1 MSERSLTWQSV
12 DYWAEKKPQAEALV
26 TPLARYSWAQTKQA
40 VDRLASWLIG
50 CGVKKG
56 DRVAMMAPPC
66 PEFIFAFMA
75 ANRIGAIWLGI
86 NPKMTV
92 PEIRYLLAEAAPKVL
107 IATRQFMG
115 EDMRDKIAASTDAS
129 PEFSR
134 LLVIG
139 DTFDGAVSLDE
150 AMSEGADTEAL
161 GAIDL
166 NPDSDAIILFTSGS
180 TGKPKGVV
188 HTHRSLVANVRVEC
202 ARFPVDESSRM
213 LLHFPINH
221 VAAVVEFGF
230 ASVYGGAC
238 LVFMEGFDPAASLEM
253 VEREQVTLLGQI
265 PAMFLLQFR
274 TDRFAKTDFSSV
286 RSFIW
291 AGSPAPRLMI
301 DVLGGIAQKTG
312 ADLMT
317 GYGST
322 ETCGF
327 VTYTEAGDGTERLT
341 RTAGAIADG
350 WELCIDIPEDGAGTA
365 TDAAP
370 AEPAIGEICVR
381 GDFLFDRYWKNEA
394 ATRAVKTADGWYR
407 TADTGFIDADGYLH
421 ITGRQSEMYKSG
433 GENIFP
439 REVEEV
445 IELHDNVLMAAVVP
459 VPDPVFQEVGWAF
472 AMPKPGR
479 ELPEDE
485 LVAACRENLAN
496 YKIPKRFIIMPALPM
511 LPNGKIDKQALRDKA
526 RQEASATHG

>member
-1 MSERSLTWQSV
+1 MSERRVTWQSV
-12 DYWAEKKPQAEALV
+12 DYWAEKKPEAEALV
-26 TPLARYSWAQTKQA
+26 TSSARYSWAQTKQA

-66 PEFIFAFMA
+66 PEFIFVFMA

-92 PEIRYLLAEAAPKVL
+92 PEIRHLLDEAAPKVL
-107 IATRQFMG
+107 IATREFMG
-115 EDMRDKIAASTDAS
+115 EDMREKIDACLDAS

-139 DTFDGAVSLDE
+139 EAFDGATSLDA
-150 AMSEGADTEAL
+150 AMAEEADTAAL
-161 GAIDL
+161 DAIELD
-166 NPDSDAIILFTSGS
+166 PDGDAIILFTSGS

-238 LVFMEGFDPAASLEM
+238 LVFMEGFDPNASLEM
-253 VEREQVTLLGQI
+253 VERERVTLLGQI

-274 TDRFAKTDFSSV
+274 TDRFAKTDLSSV

-291 AGSPAPRLMI
+291 AGSPAPRLMV

-327 VTYTEAGDGTERLT
+327 VTYTEPGDGTERLM

-350 WELCIDIPEDGAGTA
+350 WELRIDIPEDA
-365 TDAAP
+365 TGSAA
-370 AEPAIGEICVR
+370 AASNEPAIGEICVR
-381 GDFLFDRYWKNEA
+381 GHFLFDRYWKNEA
-394 ATRAVKTADGWYR
+394 ATRAVKTVDGWYR
-407 TADTGFIDADGYLH
+407 TSDTGFVDADGYLH

-445 IELHDNVLMAAVVP
+445 IELHANVLMAAVVP

-479 ELPEDE
+479 EVPEDE
-485 LVAACRENLAN
+485 LIAACRKNLAN
-496 YKIPKRFIIMPALPM
+496 YKIPKRFIILPALPM

-526 RQEASATHG
+526 RDEVSETHG

>member
-1 MSERSLTWQSV
+1 MSERSLTWQSI
-12 DYWAEKKPQAEALV
+12 DYWAEEKPEAEALV
-26 TPLARYSWAQTKQA
+26 TPLARYNWAQTKQA

-56 DRVAMMAPPC
+56 DRVAMVAPPC

-92 PEIRYLLAEAAPKVL
+92 TEIRHLLAEAAPKVL
-107 IATRQFMG
+107 IAARQFMG
-115 EDMRDKIAASTDAS
+115 EDIREKVAASADAS
-129 PEFSR
+129 PEFTR
-134 LLVIG
+134 LLVVG
-139 DTFDGAVSLDE
+139 EAFDGAVSFDAAMAQDVDIEALDE
-150 AMSEGADTEAL
+150 
-161 GAIDL
+161 IDL
-166 NPDSDAIILFTSGS
+166 DPGDDAIILFTSGS

-238 LVFMEGFDPAASLEM
+238 LVFMEGFDPAASLET
-253 VEREQVTLLGQI
+253 VERERVTILGQI

-291 AGSPAPRLMI
+291 AGSAAPRLMVDI
-301 DVLGGIAQKTG
+301 LGGIAQKTG

-341 RTAGAIADG
+341 RTAGSIADG
-350 WELCIDIPEDGAGTA
+350 WELRIHTSE
-365 TDAAP
+365 DAARSAAGDAP
-370 AEPAIGEICVR
+370 DEPGIGEICVR

-407 TADTGFIDADGYLH
+407 TSDTGFLDADGYLH

-445 IELHDNVLMAAVVP
+445 IELHDSVLMAAVVP
-459 VPDPVFQEVGWAF
+459 VSDLVFQEVGWAF

-479 ELPEDE
+479 EVPEDE
-485 LVAACRENLAN
+485 LVAVCRENLAN
-496 YKIPKRFIIMPALPM
+496 YKIPKRFIVLPALPM

-526 RQEASATHG
+526 REEASAIHG